1 MEIKESQIEDILTA
15 SPELAKTILKLDD
28 EPKFLG
34 RQIIIPSGRLDML
47 YAYNT
52 ELLLVELKITSFHAK
67 FIPQIL
73 NYKNDLLNFQQEGK
87 LIKGDIIP
95 FLILPRIDKNN
106 LRTVEKN
113 GIRCYEYN
121 PEDILKYFYS
131 EKLKPITSF
140 IELKPIDVGI
150 WNIHLINKFI
160 FELQDTNS
168 VKELQD
174 RYNGA
179 SKTLYNKIKFA
190 SELGLVIWMPNRDY
204 IELSELGKEY
214 VMSADKRFLM
224 RLSDTQINLLR
235 NYVMQNPYSSSIV
248 LGIASLIESVF
259 ALSRNT
265 YPVPLSQLIDYFTY
279 YSGKIYDWKTAKAKF
294 NGTKMYSNYA
304 VDLGLLAK
312 NDERVYLTPDGFK
325 FVIQMQL
332 HKSIKLMNN
341 LSVV

>member
-1 MEIKESQIEDILTA
+1 MEIKESQIEDILVA
-15 SPELAKTILKLDD
+15 SPELAKIILKLED

-34 RQIIIPSGRLDML
+34 RQITIPSGRLDML

-52 ELLLVELKITSFHAK
+52 ELLLVELKITAFHVK
-67 FIPQIL
+67 FIHQIL
-73 NYKNDLLNFQQEGK
+73 NYKNDLFNFQQEGK

-95 FLILPRIDKNN
+95 FLILPSIDKND
-106 LRTVEKN
+106 LKTLEKN
-113 GIRCYEYN
+113 GIRCREYN
-121 PEDILKYFYS
+121 PEDILKYFYT

-140 IELKPIDVGI
+140 IELRPIDIGI
-150 WNIHLINKFI
+150 WNIHLINKFV

-174 RYNGA
+174 RYNGS

-190 SELGLVIWMPNRDY
+190 SELGIVIWMPNRDY
-204 IELSELGKEY
+204 IGLSELGKEY

-224 RLSDTQINLLR
+224 RLSDKQINLLR
-235 NYVMQNPYSSSIV
+235 NYVMQNPYSSSII
-248 LGIASLIESVF
+248 LGIASLVESVF
-259 ALSRNT
+259 ALSKNT
-265 YPVPLSQLIDYFTY
+265 YPVPLSRLIDYFTC
-279 YSGKIYDWKTAKAKF
+279 YSGKIYDWKTSKAQF

-312 NDERVYLTPDGFK
+312 NNDRVYLTPDGFK

-332 HKSIKLMNN
+332 HKSIKLINN